1 MDKIKELLKK
11 LGIELTADQA
21 KQLEEVIGKE
31 FVSAEE
37 AAKSATKLENLEK
50 QLTDRDNDIAKLKG
64 DTTSEDLKKQFEVL
78 QGKYD
83 SETKSLRDKLSAQET
98 DFAAEKL
105 LSGYS
110 FASDRIRASV
120 LQEFKGKG
128 FKYEN
133 GKFIGGEEFLEQLKK
148 DEPDAFAQ
156 EKRSIFMDSTASNV
170 SPDSNNLEAQ
180 IFKGFGLNDSTK

>member
-37 AAKSATKLENLEK
+37 ATKSTTKIEDLER
-50 QLTDRDNDIAKLKG
+50 QLADRDNDIVKLKS
-64 DTTSEDLKKQFEVL
+64 DTTSEDLKKQLEQL

-83 SETKSLRDKLSAQET
+83 NETKSLRDKLSAQET
-98 DFAAEKL
+98 DFAAERL
-105 LSGYS
+105 LSGYN
-110 FASDRIRASV
+110 FASDRIRQSV

-148 DEPDAFAQ
+148 DEPASFAQ
-156 EKRSIFMDSTASNV
+156 EKPGIFMDSTASGV
-170 SPDSNNLEAQ
+170 SPNSNNTESQ
-180 IFKGFGLNDSTK
+180 IFSGFGLNLNK

>member
-1 MDKIKELLKK
+1 MDKIIALLKK
-11 LGIELTADQA
+11 LGFEISADQQ

-31 FVSAEE
+31 FVAAEE
-37 AAKSATKLENLEK
+37 AAKSTMKLEDLEK
-50 QLTDRDNDIAKLKG
+50 QLAQRDADLDKLRS
-64 DTTSEDLKKQFEVL
+64 DTTSADLKKQLETL

-83 SETKSLRDKLSAQET
+83 SETKSLRDKLSAQEI

-105 LSGYS
+105 LGGYS
-110 FASDRIRASV
+110 FASERIRASV

-148 DEPDAFAQ
+148 DEPASFAQ
-156 EKRSIFMDSTASNV
+156 ESKPLLMGGTANGA
-170 SPDSNNLEAQ
+170 SPDSNNAEAQ
-180 IFKGFGLNDSTK
+180 IFKGFGLNLNN

>member
-1 MDKIKELLKK
+1 MDKIIALLKK
-11 LGIELTADQA
+11 LGFEISADQQ
-21 KQLEEVIGKE
+21 KQIEEVIGKE
-31 FVSAEE
+31 FVTAEE
-37 AAKSATKLENLEK
+37 ASKSVTKLEDLEK
-50 QLTDRDNDIAKLKG
+50 QLADRDKDIEKLKG
-64 DTTSEDLKKQFEVL
+64 DTASEDLKKQIETL

-83 SETKSLRDKLSAQET
+83 SETKSLRDKLTAQEI

-105 LSGYS
+105 LGGYS

-148 DEPDAFAQ
+148 DEPDSFAQ
-156 EKRSIFMDSTASNV
+156 ESKPLLMGSTASGA
-170 SPDSNNLEAQ
+170 SPDSNNAEAQ
-180 IFKGFGLNDSTK
+180 IFKGFGLTQR